1 MGDSRPFVWA
11 NFDYFFRPQRQPSG
25 RPDLRIVTVPAGAS
39 QTKVC
44 VITVANTAQE
54 GDESVTFSLV
64 PDPVNPSA
72 YAIGTPS
79 TRTITIL
86 DDD

>member
-1 MGDSRPFVWA
+1 
-11 NFDYFFRPQRQPSG
+11 
-25 RPDLRIVTVPAGAS
+25 
-39 QTKVC
+39 
-44 VITVANTAQE
+44 VANTAQE

-64 PDPVNPSA
+64 PDPVNSSA